1 MKARSKKLQGFY
13 IVAKNFLSEI
23 RRLDN
28 SNDDFF
34 LSLSNDTSVT
44 IQSFSDLPQPARTNA
59 LINATIAGKMALYLD
74 SSENKFS
81 NTDVWELYSDLEDV
95 DDWHTTPVIEH
106 HLAVCMA
113 ILEMENILSFE
124 AQQSASISDDTDF
137 TKAFD
142 QIQID
147 YRKKILVACYENG
160 RFETENWRVRVQ
172 D

>member
-1 MKARSKKLQGFY
+1 
-13 IVAKNFLSEI
+13 
-23 RRLDN
+23 
-28 SNDDFF
+28 
-34 LSLSNDTSVT
+34 
-44 IQSFSDLPQPARTNA
+44 
-59 LINATIAGKMALYLD
+59 
-74 SSENKFS
+74 
-81 NTDVWELYSDLEDV
+81 
-95 DDWHTTPVIEH
+95 
-106 HLAVCMA
+106 MA